1 MAHTVYK
8 NKKNHQRIA
17 HNLVWLPIAI
27 IGFIVLLLGLTWFLH
42 PEPWLIDRVPNEAL
56 IGTNFQKLFSASIN
70 RHLTLYL
77 KVIYKS
83 LGLCLIATS
92 LVTLSYLNIT
102 RLGTRSS
109 RKHMHTLFFLIL
121 AGVYY
126 LIFTYL
132 SLSPF
137 KPILYILTLLYVV
150 SVISSSFLKEE

>member
-1 MAHTVYK
+1 MAHTAYK
-8 NKKNHQRIA
+8 NKKNHQRLA
-17 HNLVWLPIAI
+17 HNLVWLPVAI

-42 PEPWLIDRVPNEAL
+42 PEPWLLDRAPKEAL
-56 IGTNFQKLFSASIN
+56 IGTSFQKLFSAPTN
-70 RHLTLYL
+70 RYL
-77 KVIYKS
+77 PTYFKVIYKS
-83 LGLCLIATS
+83 LGLCLITTS

-121 AGVYY
+121 VGVYY

-137 KPILYILTLLYVV
+137 KPILHILTLLYSVSVV
-150 SVISSSFLKEE
+150 SSLFLKEK

>member
-1 MAHTVYK
+1 MVHTVYK
-8 NKKNHQRIA
+8 NKKNHQRIV
-17 HNLVWLPIAI
+17 HNLAWLPIAI

-42 PEPWLIDRVPNEAL
+42 PEPWLLDKAPNEAL
-56 IGTNFQKLFSASIN
+56 IGTSFQKLFSTSIN
-70 RHLTLYL
+70 RYL
-77 KVIYKS
+77 PTYFKLIYKS
-83 LGLCLIATS
+83 LGLCLMATS

-109 RKHMHTLFFLIL
+109 RKHLHTLFFLIL

>member
-8 NKKNHQRIA
+8 NKKNHQRIV

-42 PEPWLIDRVPNEAL
+42 PEPWLLDKAPNEAL
-56 IGTNFQKLFSASIN
+56 IGTSFQKLFSISIN
-70 RHLTLYL
+70 RYL
-77 KVIYKS
+77 PTYFKLIYKS
-83 LGLCLIATS
+83 LGLCLMATS
-92 LVTLSYLNIT
+92 LVTLSYINIT

-109 RKHMHTLFFLIL
+109 RKHLHTLFFLIL

-137 KPILYILTLLYVV
+137 KPILYVLTLLYFLSVV
-150 SVISSSFLKEE
+150 SSLFLKEK

>member
-1 MAHTVYK
+1 MVHTVYK

-42 PEPWLIDRVPNEAL
+42 PKPWLLDRAPNEAL
-56 IGTNFQKLFSASIN
+56 IGTSFQKLFSSSIN
-70 RHLTLYL
+70 NHLHLYL
-77 KVIYKS
+77 KAIHKF
-83 LGLCLIATS
+83 LGLCLITIS
-92 LVTLSYLNIT
+92 LLTLSYLNIT

-109 RKHMHTLFFLIL
+109 RKHLYALFFLIFL
-121 AGVYY
+121 GTYY

-132 SLSPF
+132 PSSPL

-150 SVISSSFLKEE
+150 SVVSSLFLKEE